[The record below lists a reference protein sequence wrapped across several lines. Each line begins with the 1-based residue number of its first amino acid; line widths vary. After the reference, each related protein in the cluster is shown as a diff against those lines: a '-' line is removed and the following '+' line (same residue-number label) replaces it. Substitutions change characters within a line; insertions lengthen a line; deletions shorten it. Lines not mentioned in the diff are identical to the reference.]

1 MHVGCQLRCCKV
13 RAMQPERLFPA
24 RSITPSSRPQ
34 RPHPPSSRPQ
44 RPPHRHPDRSVA
56 THRHPDRSAQRAVNF
71 VIPTAARRHRN
82 KLRHPDRRR
91 RTLPPQW
98 RDPRISP
105 LPLPLPVL
113 SLCRCLFLPSFRSPL
128 VCHSAAL
135 LFVIPQRSGGICL
148 CLCRCSK
155 APKARAIPAWGIA
168 PGNRPC
174 NPRGL
179 KPDLSP
185 AHSS

>member
-1 MHVGCQLRCCKV
+1 
-13 RAMQPERLFPA
+13 
-24 RSITPSSRPQ
+24 
-34 RPHPPSSRPQ
+34 
-44 RPPHRHPDRSVA
+44 
-56 THRHPDRSAQRAVNF
+56 
-71 VIPTAARRHRN
+71 
-82 KLRHPDRRR
+82 
-91 RTLPPQW
+91 LPPQW

-135 LFVIPQRSGGICL
+135 LFVIPQPSCLSFHSPLVFIPQPSCFHSAALLFVIPQRSGICF

-155 APKARAIPAWGIA
+155 APKARSIPAWGIA

-174 NPRGL
+174 NRRGL
-179 KPDLSP
+179 KARPIPLLI
-185 AHSS
+185 AHSTRLAALKTASHPQNPQQNPLVKTLEPQKSP